1 MTSHSF
7 LRLGIAT
14 AVGWCSAAGAVHA
27 QPGLTIPLCPGVT
40 VVTAASQPSGDYESI
55 KTIESADALGLRL
68 KYSTERTVTDMFN
81 EPTLTRFTTH
91 RTIRRADLATAS
103 SYLQIFSEHIP
114 EAAPGTTSIGTSAAV
129 LAALKAGREV
139 ELGIFVEGFA
149 DTVSADRNTSPNL
162 YDYEKRALFRRV
174 GTGTVAMPVIVD
186 GERVEL
192 RAIQA
197 AGDFF
202 GDKAEFFFLDD
213 PANPLTLKFRIGIG
227 AISKEDAA
235 LTVMSGGHAV
245 AGGDRDVLQVVRIST
260 RCLGADR
267 PTSPA
272 GGGSGA
278 AGSGGGGA
286 GAGAGAL
293 ERALETTGRAEV
305 YDIFFG
311 FNSDRIREESE
322 PTLTLIAGLLTRHA
336 DWRLNIEGHTDSIAS
351 DGVNLELS
359 KRRAAAVRKALVDH
373 YGIAA
378 TRLTAQG
385 FGESRPK
392 DTNETLLG
400 RARNRRVELVR
411 ATAGGK

>member
-1 MTSHSF
+1 MTPYSV
-7 LRLGIAT
+7 LRASAVIAAAWCGAP
-14 AVGWCSAAGAVHA
+14 AVVYAQAG
-27 QPGLTIPLCPGVT
+27 PTIPLCPGVT

-55 KTIESADALGLRL
+55 KTIESADAEGLRL
-68 KYSTERTVTDMFN
+68 KYSTERTVIDMLDG
-81 EPTLTRFTTH
+81 PKLVRLTTR

-149 DTVSADRNTSPNL
+149 DTVSVDRNTSPNL

-235 LTVMSGGHAV
+235 LTVMTGGHAV

-267 PTSPA
+267 PTPPA
-272 GGGSGA
+272 GSGSGA
-278 AGSGGGGA
+278 ASTGGGGA
-286 GAGAGAL
+286 GAAAL

-305 YDIFFG
+305 YDLFFA

-336 DWRLNIEGHTDSIAS
+336 DWRLNIEGHTDNIAS
-351 DGVNLELS
+351 DSVNLDLS
-359 KRRAAAVRKALVDH
+359 KRRAAAVRKALVDRF
-373 YGIAA
+373 GIAA
-378 TRLTAQG
+378 ARLTAEG